1 MTKKPVK
8 IKSNST
14 KSKTHGLT
22 LIEVLVALIVVII
35 LAAVLWPS
43 NTERKGAML
52 SCVNN
57 LKEIGLALTMY
68 ADDNNGRFPL
78 QITATNT
85 STTEFNY
92 SNHVFPRFQ
101 VVSNELGREPKLLIC
116 PFDTTRQAAASFET
130 LNDSNI
136 SYFFN
141 ADADRNSSTNSI
153 LSGDR
158 FLEND
163 GQSVNSGLFTLTTNL
178 NMSWTPS
185 IHKGGGNV
193 LWSDGSVQQ
202 TASAGL
208 RSIVRSQLLATNRL
222 LIP

>member
-1 MTKKPVK
+1 MK
-8 IKSNST
+8 INTPT
-14 KSKTHGLT
+14 KSKTGFT
-22 LIEVLVALIVVII
+22 LVEMLVVLALAVFLAII
-35 LAAVLWPS
+35 LWPS
-43 NTERKGAML
+43 NTERKAATL
-52 SCVNN
+52 NCLNN

-78 QITATNT
+78 QIAAANT
-85 STTEFNY
+85 SPTEISY

-101 VVSNELGREPKLLIC
+101 VASNELGNYPKILLC
-116 PFDTTRQAAASFET
+116 PFDTTRQVASSFET
-130 LNDSNI
+130 LTDSNI
-136 SYFFN
+136 SYFLN
-141 ADADRNSSTNSI
+141 VDAVRNSSTNSI

-158 FLEND
+158 FLENN
-163 GQSVNSGLFTLTTNL
+163 GQPVSSGLFALTTNL

-202 TASAGL
+202 TASSGL
-208 RSIVRSQLLATNRL
+208 RSIIRSQLLATNRL

>member
-1 MTKKPVK
+1 MK
-8 IKSNST
+8 IKNGST
-14 KSKTHGLT
+14 KSKTRGLT
-22 LIEVLVALIVVII
+22 IIEVLVALVVVII
-35 LAAVLWPS
+35 LVALFLPFAPR
-43 NTERKGAML
+43 ERMGAMA

-57 LKEIGLALTMY
+57 LKEIGSALTMY

-78 QITATNT
+78 QIVATNA
-85 STTEFNY
+85 SPTEISY

-101 VVSNELGREPKLLIC
+101 VASNELGKEPKLLIC

-141 ADADRNSSTNSI
+141 ADADRNSTTNSI

-163 GQSVNSGLFTLTTNL
+163 GQPVNSGLFILTTNL
-178 NMSWTPS
+178 KMSWTPG

-193 LWSDGSVQQ
+193 AWSDGSVQQ
-202 TASAGL
+202 TMKQGL
-208 RSIVRSQLLATNRL
+208 RLFIQSQPLATNRL